1 MIPSIDNTP
10 VSRRQAFKIGGIT
23 VSLAALVAACG
34 NASTSASTPGRVG
47 YAPPITDPPDYQV
60 DDAVLLRTA
69 ASLENTIV
77 YIYEQVL
84 KLDVLDAGGTAL
96 MKQLISKHQDIA
108 DEMNTLAE
116 AAGGVAWECTNP
128 WLMDRLVTPLLALFP
143 DTDDAAR
150 DAFNTAVALENLGAA
165 THQRFAVELTDP
177 AAKDA
182 ALSAAILESRMSAAT
197 VVIVRGP
204 DGYLSPALNGEGIP
218 TDPSGVPYNYAVTDR
233 FGSIGQ
239 ADLVVGQA
247 DVNGKRSDFTLQTP
261 AENSY
266 IYNEL
271 EATC

>member
-1 MIPSIDNTP
+1 MIPSINEMP

-34 NASTSASTPGRVG
+34 NSSTGGSSPGRVG
-47 YAPPITDPPDYQV
+47 YAPAITDPPEYAV
-60 DDAVLLRTA
+60 DDSVLLRTA
-69 ASLENTIV
+69 ASLENTIIYV
-77 YIYEQVL
+77 YEQVL

-96 MKQLISKHQDIA
+96 MKQFISKHQTIA
-108 DEMNTLAE
+108 DDMNALTE
-116 AAGGVAWECTNP
+116 AAGGVAWKCTNS
-128 WLMDRLVTPLLALFP
+128 WVMDRLVTPLLALFP
-143 DTDDAAR
+143 DTDDAVR

-182 ALSAAILESRMSAAT
+182 ALAAAILESRMSAAA
-197 VVIVRGP
+197 VVVARDA
-204 DGYLSPALNGEGIP
+204 DGYLSPALNGEAIP
-218 TDPSGVPYNYAVTDR
+218 TDPSGVAFNYAVTDR

-239 ADLVVGQA
+239 ADLVVGQGDA
-247 DVNGKRSDFTLQTP
+247 NGKRADFTLQTP

-271 EATC
+271 EPTC